1 MKEEEL
7 GKGGSHHLVVN
18 LKKKKNAVVR
28 VSQRS
33 DETFSSLKFG
43 FSEIHELKFL

>member
-18 LKKKKNAVVR
+18 LLKKNAEVR

-33 DETFSSLKFG
+33 DETFSSLKFR
-43 FSEIHELKFL
+43 FSEIHELKSL